1 MAAMPQPRPLSTL
14 IGESFQ
20 AAISTPIAF
29 ACLLAMSLLQSA
41 AALFAYE
48 EARELHGIFSP
59 WIPMLVALLAA
70 PLDLLALT
78 ALAQRHLGVRAR
90 VGEQIGRAFS
100 LLPAYVAWSLFFGF
114 LNSAQ
119 MLLLGTSFFPFG
131 TAQHMLGAA
140 IVIEGAGVRWAWR
153 ALLDASRFQAFGTIL
168 ALAMPWFLHPL
179 VRWIS
184 TALLEIAR
192 ALPYGG
198 IPETSWSLMVAISA
212 FIGIP
217 VSLFMASWSVGVILD
232 GLVRELAAKERMRS
246 HHDRSDARPGG

>member
-1 MAAMPQPRPLSTL
+1 MAALPQPRPFLTL
-14 IGESFQ
+14 LRESLQ
-20 AAISTPIAF
+20 AAFSTPIAF
-29 ACLLAMSLLQSA
+29 ACLLGMSLLHSA
-41 AALFAYE
+41 AALLAYE
-48 EARELHGIFSP
+48 EAREFRGVFSP
-59 WIPMLVALLAA
+59 WIPMLVSLLAA

-78 ALAQRHLGVRAR
+78 VLAQSHLGARAP

-114 LNSAQ
+114 LNSVQ

-131 TAQHMLGAA
+131 TVQSMLGAA
-140 IVIEGAGVRWAWR
+140 IVIEGAGVRWALR
-153 ALLDASRFQAFGTIL
+153 ALLDASRFQALGTIL

-217 VSLFMASWSVGVILD
+217 VALFMASWTVGAVLD
-232 GLVRELAAKERMRS
+232 GLVRESAAKERERS
-246 HHDRSDARPGG
+246 HHDRSDARLGG